1 MTGEQGLGV
10 SQTKLL
16 LLICRAVQFHLL
28 KNIKEEVFRNF
39 EMSVSYLRS
48 ILAPLRML
56 SDLVNGAVFDRLV
69 VADISPKWNKT
80 FKHLYLVGSVI

>member
-1 MTGEQGLGV
+1 MTGEKGLGV

-56 SDLVNGAVFDRLV
+56 SDLLNRAVFDRLV
-69 VADISPKWNKT
+69 VADISLEWEKA
-80 FKHLYLVGSVI
+80 FKHLYLLSSAI